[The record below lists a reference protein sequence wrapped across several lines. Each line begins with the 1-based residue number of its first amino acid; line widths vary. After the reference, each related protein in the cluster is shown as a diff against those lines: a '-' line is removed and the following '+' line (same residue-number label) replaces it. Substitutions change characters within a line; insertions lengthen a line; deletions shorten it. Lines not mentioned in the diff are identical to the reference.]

1 MAPLTATQTNALARE
16 LGKHTDTALA
26 EMFGITR
33 QRVKQLRDAAGIPA
47 FNSGPPMSTAWPIR
61 FTRAAATAIKR
72 AMKVTGHTNRS
83 EYVRDAVKE
92 KNESVLKGN
101 VRGSQKPH
109 QSGSK

>member
-1 MAPLTATQTNALARE
+1 MAPLTPKETNALARE

-33 QRVKQLRDAAGIPA
+33 QRVKQLRDAADIPA

-61 FTRAAATAIKR
+61 FIPAMVKTIKR

-83 EYVRDAVKE
+83 KYVRDAVRE
-92 KNESVLKGN
+92 KNEAVLKG
-101 VRGSQKPH
+101 GK
-109 QSGSK
+109 G